1 MLAEGTLKA
10 TVADASGSERSN
22 NQKSKKARCFK
33 QRAFL
38 SGAEGIRTNAKTTGN
53 TAFLEKG
60 GAESG
65 ALEVLELWPHLSLS
79 QAEAIVRIV
88 REGL

>member
-1 MLAEGTLKA
+1 VSK
-10 TVADASGSERSN
+10 
-22 NQKSKKARCFK
+22 KKKARCFK

-38 SGAEGIRTNAKTTGN
+38 SGAEGIRTNAKTPGN
-53 TAFLEKG
+53 TAFLENS

-79 QAEAIVRIV
+79 QAEAIVRIL

>member
-1 MLAEGTLKA
+1 MTEG

-22 NQKSKKARCFK
+22 NQKSKKARCIK
-33 QRAFL
+33 QQAFL
-38 SGAEGIRTNAKTTGN
+38 SGAEGIRTNAKKPGN
-53 TAFLEKG
+53 TAFLEKS

-88 REGL
+88 RGGL

>member
-1 MLAEGTLKA
+1 MLQGK
-10 TVADASGSERSN
+10 GR
-22 NQKSKKARCFK
+22 KKKARCFK

-38 SGAEGIRTNAKTTGN
+38 SGAEGIRINAKN
-53 TAFLEKG
+53 TENIAFLEKS

-79 QAEAIVRIV
+79 QIEAILRIV
-88 REGL
+88 QEGT

>member
-1 MLAEGTLKA
+1 MSK
-10 TVADASGSERSN
+10 
-22 NQKSKKARCFK
+22 KKKARCFI
-33 QRAFL
+33 QQAFF
-38 SGAEGIRTNAKTTGN
+38 SGAEGIRTNAKTPGN
-53 TAFLEKG
+53 TAFLEKS

>member
-1 MLAEGTLKA
+1 MHPALKEA
-10 TVADASGSERSN
+10 TIKK
-22 NQKSKKARCFK
+22 QKGPLIK
-33 QRAFL
+33 QRTFL
-38 SGAEGIRTNAKTTGN
+38 SGAEGIRTNAKTPGN
-53 TAFLEKG
+53 TAFLEKS

-88 REGL
+88 LIVRGSL

>member
-1 MLAEGTLKA
+1 MLN
-10 TVADASGSERSN
+10 ASG
-22 NQKSKKARCFK
+22 KSKKARCFK
-33 QRAFL
+33 QRTFK
-38 SGAEGIRTNAKTTGN
+38 SGAEGIRTNAKTPGN
-53 TAFLEKG
+53 TAFLEKS

>member
-1 MLAEGTLKA
+1 MKGFERKLKNGEGGIRI
-10 TVADASGSERSN
+10 DSNSCGIIAS
-22 NQKSKKARCFK
+22 SKK
-33 QRAFL
+33 
-38 SGAEGIRTNAKTTGN
+38 S
-53 TAFLEKG
+53 

>member
-1 MLAEGTLKA
+1 MFNKKNGYQFQNFT
-10 TVADASGSERSN
+10 GSERIKC
-22 NQKSKKARCFK
+22 QKKKARCFK
-33 QRAFL
+33 QQAFL
-38 SGAEGIRTNAKTTGN
+38 SGAEGIRTNAKTQGN
-53 TAFLEKG
+53 TAFLEKS